1 MSGDPGEALAFF
13 TVLKDDDM
21 DAIEAAVLTIFCEWK
36 KGEHKAPKRFEIHRA

>member
-1 MSGDPGEALAFF
+1 MADGEALAFF

-21 DAIEAAVLTIFCEWK
+21 EQVETTLLMILAEWK